1 MDIYCP
7 KCSEPFDTAEFEF
20 IADEQHITMSE
31 ATRNFLTVGC
41 STVGMRCSGT
51 GGMRGEATAVL
62 AEMLDDDVDGLASM
76 LDDMIYVGL
85 VS

>member
-7 KCSEPFDTAEFEF
+7 KCSEPFDTGEFEF
-20 IADEQHITMSE
+20 VAEEQGVTMRE
-31 ATRNFLTVGC
+31 ATRNFLRDGC
-41 STVGMRCSGT
+41 STVGMACPGT
-51 GGMRGEATAVL
+51 GGMRGEATAAL
-62 AEMLDDDVDGLASM
+62 ADECGDDTDAVASM